1 MISCDNNSKRLT
13 CHDLCR
19 LYPKRVGVNLADG
32 VDGMSGSVEAL
43 EPEIRFVGA
52 AHRRR
57 LSYDVPEYH
66 RVRGPVSIVEL
77 RSISAIASEA
87 WKVCTN
93 QNVDWGKSLS
103 IKIYGDRSAKTH
115 GERVYR
121 CAMS

>member
-13 CHDLCR
+13 CHDLYR

-52 AHRRR
+52 THRRR
-57 LSYDVPEYH
+57 LSYDVPEDH
-66 RVRGPVSIVEL
+66 GVRGPVPIVEL
-77 RSISAIASEA
+77 RSISASASEV

-103 IKIYGDRSAKTH
+103 IKMYGDRNAETH

-121 CAMS
+121 CAMW